1 MARDYYGLLGVS
13 KGASDQEIKRA
24 YRKLARELHP
34 DVNPDEEAQH
44 KFKEISAAYEVLSD
58 PEKRRI
64 VDLGGD
70 PLENAAAAANGFARL
85 WWVGRRVRGLLRRWH
100 VTRAARSAGC
110 VPARTRCCGCGWI
123 STECATGVTKQV
135 TVDTAVLCD
144 ICQGKGTHGTSTPVT
159 CNICGGRGEIQTVQR
174 SLLGQV
180 MTSRPCPTCRGVG
193 EVIPDPCHRC
203 GGDGRVRA
211 RRDISVKIPAG
222 VGDGMRVRL
231 AAQGEVGPGGGP
243 AGDLYVEVHE
253 QPHDIFVRDGDDLHC
268 TVSVPMVDAA
278 LGTTVTV
285 DAILDGLTEI
295 TIAPGTQPGSVTT
308 LRGHGMPH
316 LRSGVRG
323 DLHAHIDVSIPTKL
337 DAPDQG
343 AARRGEE
350 PPPRGSPGPVHAHP
364 GDQLRRRAVQPAAG
378 DLQRPLTP
386 VGRHAVL
393 RRRHPGGRPDR
404 RRRG

>member
-1 MARDYYGLLGVS
+1 VARDYYGLLGVS
-13 KGASDQEIKRA
+13 QGASDQEIKRA

-34 DVNPDEEAQH
+34 DVNPDEAAQH
-44 KFKEISAAYEVLSD
+44 RFKEISAAYEVLSD

-70 PLENAAAAANGFARL
+70 PLESAATAGNGFGGFGGLGDVFEAFFGGGGAAR
-85 WWVGRRVRGLLRRWH
+85 GPIGRVRPGSDSLLRMRLH
-100 VTRAARSAGC
+100 LS
-110 VPARTRCCGCGWI
+110 
-123 STECATGVTKQV
+123 ECATGVTKQV
-135 TVDTAVLCD
+135 TVDTAILCD
-144 ICQGKGTHGTSTPVT
+144 ICQGKGTHGNSAPVACDT
-159 CNICGGRGEIQTVQR
+159 CGGRGEVQTVQR

-203 GGDGRVRA
+203 AGDGRVRA

-253 QPHDIFVRDGDDLHC
+253 QQHDIFIRDSDDLHF

-323 DLHAHIDVSIPTKL
+323 NLHAHIEVTVPGKL
-337 DAPDQG
+337 DARAKELLTEFKTRSHAEPEVKSTH
-343 AARRGEE
+343 AASANAGGLFNR
-350 PPPRGSPGPVHAHP
+350 
-364 GDQLRRRAVQPAAG
+364 LRE
-378 DLQRPLTP
+378 TFS
-386 VGRHAVL
+386 GR
-393 RRRHPGGRPDR
+393 
-404 RRRG
+404 

>member
-13 KGASDQEIKRA
+13 KGASDSELKRA
-24 YRKLARELHP
+24 YRRLARELHP
-34 DVNPDEEAQH
+34 DVNPDEEAQAR
-44 KFKEISAAYEVLSD
+44 FKEISLAYEVLSD

-70 PLENAAAAANGFARL
+70 PMENGAAGAGAGGFGGFGGLGDVFEAFFGGGGGSR
-85 WWVGRRVRGLLRRWH
+85 GPIGRVRPGSDSLLRMRLDL
-100 VTRAARSAGC
+100 S
-110 VPARTRCCGCGWI
+110 
-123 STECATGVTKQV
+123 ECATGVTKQV

-144 ICQGKGTHGTSTPVT
+144 LCHGKGTNGTSSPVT
-159 CNICGGRGEIQTVQR
+159 CDTCHGHGEVQTVQR

-180 MTSRPCPTCRGVG
+180 MTSRPCPVCGGVG

-203 GGDGRVRA
+203 GGDGRVQA
-211 RRDISVKIPAG
+211 RREVSVKIPAG

-268 TVSVPMVDAA
+268 TVSVPMFDAA

-285 DAILDGLTEI
+285 EDILDGSTEI
-295 TIAPGTQPGSVTT
+295 TIPAGTQPGSVTT

-323 DLHAHIDVSIPTKL
+323 NLHAHIEVLVPTRL
-337 DAPDQG
+337 DATDTDLLRKLK
-343 AARRGEE
+343 AHRSRDVAEVRSAH
-350 PPPRGSPGPVHAHP
+350 GSSSTNG
-364 GDQLRRRAVQPAAG
+364 GLFSRLRE
-378 DLQRPLTP
+378 TFS
-386 VGRHAVL
+386 GR
-393 RRRHPGGRPDR
+393 
-404 RRRG
+404 

>member
-1 MARDYYGLLGVS
+1 VARDYYGLLGVS
-13 KGASDQEIKRA
+13 QGASDSDLKRA

-34 DVNPDEEAQH
+34 DVNPDEAAQAR
-44 KFKEISAAYEVLSD
+44 FKEISVAYEVLSD

-70 PLENAAAAANGFARL
+70 PLENAAAGGGGQNFAGFGGLGDVFEAFFGAGTTSRGP
-85 WWVGRRVRGLLRRWH
+85 VGRVRPGSDSLLRMRLDL
-100 VTRAARSAGC
+100 
-110 VPARTRCCGCGWI
+110 
-123 STECATGVTKQV
+123 TECATGVTKQV

-144 ICQGKGTHGTSTPVT
+144 RCQGKGTHENSTPVSCDT
-159 CNICGGRGEIQTVQR
+159 CGGRGEVQSVQR

-231 AAQGEVGPGGGP
+231 ASQGEVGPGGGP

-253 QPHDIFVRDGDDLHC
+253 EEHEIFIRDTDDLHF
-268 TVSVPMVDAA
+268 TIDVPMVDAA
-278 LGTTVTV
+278 LGTTVVV
-285 DAILDGLTEI
+285 DAIIDGPIEI
-295 TIAPGTQPGSVTT
+295 TIPPGTQPGSVST

-316 LRSGVRG
+316 LRTGVRG
-323 DLHAHIDVSIPTKL
+323 NLHGHINVVVPAKL
-337 DAPDQG
+337 DARDAELLRDLKKNRTRDVAEVKSTR
-343 AARRGEE
+343 AAAAQN
-350 PPPRGSPGPVHAHP
+350 GSIFSR
-364 GDQLRRRAVQPAAG
+364 LRE
-378 DLQRPLTP
+378 TFS
-386 VGRHAVL
+386 GR
-393 RRRHPGGRPDR
+393 
-404 RRRG
+404 

>member
-13 KGASDQEIKRA
+13 RGASDSEIKRA

-34 DVNPDEEAQH
+34 DVNPDDGAQA

-70 PLENAAAAANGFARL
+70 PLESAASANGFSGFGGLGDVFEAFFGGGSASRGP
-85 WWVGRRVRGLLRRWH
+85 VGRVRPGSDSLLRMRLDL
-100 VTRAARSAGC
+100 TD
-110 VPARTRCCGCGWI
+110 
-123 STECATGVTKQV
+123 CATGVTKQV
-135 TVDTAVLCD
+135 TVDTAILCD
-144 ICQGKGTHGTSTPVT
+144 LCQGKGTHGTSTPVT

-203 GGDGRVRA
+203 GGDGRIRA
-211 RRDISVKIPAG
+211 RREISVKIPAG

-295 TIAPGTQPGSVTT
+295 TIPPGTQPGSVTT

-323 DLHAHIDVSIPTKL
+323 DLHAHIEVMVPTRL
-337 DAPDQG
+337 DARSSELLRELKNCNDAEAEVRSTHT
-343 AARRGEE
+343 AATHSGGGLFSR
-350 PPPRGSPGPVHAHP
+350 
-364 GDQLRRRAVQPAAG
+364 LRE
-378 DLQRPLTP
+378 TFT
-386 VGRHAVL
+386 GR
-393 RRRHPGGRPDR
+393 
-404 RRRG
+404 